1 MSDASM
7 PGNVGARAKP
17 LPAFLSVSRLMLA
30 FVVTNIVCAFVF
42 WLARIPIMND
52 ETHFQETST
61 EKRDGP
67 KPAAAATA
75 AYVSIMTQTTVGAST
90 IAPMSGT
97 ARTITG
103 LQAVTALGSVL
114 IVALLVGVHGAHAV
128 TAQTMADA
136 MRAVAAPGHTKNV

>member
-1 MSDASM
+1 MS
-7 PGNVGARAKP
+7 GATPAVTA
-17 LPAFLSVSRLMLA
+17 LPAYMGVSRLMLA
-30 FVVTNIVCAFVF
+30 FVVTNIVCAVIF

-52 ETHFQETST
+52 EMHFAETST
-61 EKRDGP
+61 EKREGP

-90 IAPMSGT
+90 IAPMSGA

-128 TAQTMADA
+128 TEHAVASA
-136 MRAVAAPGHTKNV
+136 MRATTGPAAPRP